1 MVLSRTL
8 CLVLLCCFAGLT
20 YAQSVRDA
28 EWLLR
33 QNPNAFTL
41 QLVTLSNATGLA
53 QVTENHQSPEGF
65 ARFRVQGQDQL
76 LYVLTYGVYEQ
87 AGQAELARAAVA
99 SAVGL
104 APEQLWVRR
113 LASVQ
118 RAVRTTL
125 QQ

>member
-1 MVLSRTL
+1 MLLSRAGL
-8 CLVLLCCFAGLT
+8 IFLLCCLIGLT
-20 YAQSVRDA
+20 HAQTVHNA

-41 QLVTLSNATGLA
+41 QLVTLSNAA
-53 QVTENHQSPEGF
+53 QLSSMAQQHQSPEEF
-65 ARFRVQGQDQL
+65 ARFRVQGQKQL
-76 LYVLTYGVYEQ
+76 LYVLTYGVFKE
-87 AGQAELARAAVA
+87 AAQAELARDAVAAV
-99 SAVGL
+99 VGL

-118 RAVRTTL
+118 RAIRTTL

>member
-1 MVLSRTL
+1 MVLSRAL
-8 CLVLLCCFAGLT
+8 CLVLLWCFAGLT

-41 QLVTLSNATGLA
+41 QLVTVSNAAGLA
-53 QVTENHQSPEGF
+53 EVTENHQNPKGF
-65 ARFRVQGQDQL
+65 ARFRVQGQNQL

-87 AGQAELARAAVA
+87 AAQAEGARAEVA
-99 SAVGL
+99 RAVGL

-118 RAVRTTL
+118 RAIRTTL